1 MSKEKSQLE
10 ELRDRIDALDGE
22 ILKLLNERAQCALDV
37 ADVKL
42 KESPDVT
49 PVLEVALCAMFMSPL
64 IIKFLK
70 FALFATNGASTFVW
84 LILYSSNN
92 KC

>member
-10 ELRDRIDALDGE
+10 ELRDRIDALDEE

-42 KESPDVT
+42 KDFKTMCLNLIPT
-49 PVLEVALCAMFMSPL
+49 LNL
-64 IIKFLK
+64 IINF
-70 FALFATNGASTFVW
+70 
-84 LILYSSNN
+84 
-92 KC
+92 